1 MWQKTEVSTLSRI
14 FTDKN
19 ENNGLRIMNCRRFAF
34 IIKHYFQIFKLFF
47 LYCIKPNSCQNY
59 DNYKINYLWK
69 F

>member
-1 MWQKTEVSTLSRI
+1 
-14 FTDKN
+14 
-19 ENNGLRIMNCRRFAF
+19 MNCRRFAF